1 VRKRQAEAEA
11 PSAGP
16 RPREGDKNKAE
27 APRSASPPQTSWN
40 APDAWQRFVETVR
53 RDRAITAALLEDV
66 RQWEV
71 NEDAVK
77 VFCKKGTFLFDQ
89 LDSRE
94 IETLLSKSARDCFGE
109 AVRFELCVAKGL
121 NDSKAKPSGKPE
133 EGGAKAQPS
142 PSAVDE
148 AQNDQTV
155 KTALEVFHGTIKDV
169 KLFGSENS
177 EDGESDL

>member
-1 VRKRQAEAEA
+1 M
-11 PSAGP
+11 
-16 RPREGDKNKAE
+16 
-27 APRSASPPQTSWN
+27 
-40 APDAWQRFVETVR
+40 
-53 RDRAITAALLEDV
+53 TAALLEDV
-66 RQWEV
+66 GQWEV

-77 VFCKKGTFLFDQ
+77 VFCEKGTFLFDQ

-94 IETLLSKSARDCFGE
+94 IQTLLSKSAGDCFGE

-133 EGGAKAQPS
+133 QGGAKARPS

-148 AQNDQTV
+148 ARNDQTV

-169 KLFGSENS
+169 KLFGS
-177 EDGESDL
+177 DTGEEEA